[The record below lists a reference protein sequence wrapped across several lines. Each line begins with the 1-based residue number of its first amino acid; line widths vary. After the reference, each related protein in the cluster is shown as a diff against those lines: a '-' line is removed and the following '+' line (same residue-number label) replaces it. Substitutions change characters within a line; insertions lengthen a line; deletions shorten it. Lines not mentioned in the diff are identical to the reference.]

1 MKTMKTF
8 LLAKQISL
16 KLTLVI
22 AVVVSSLVVKAQS
35 GPGGGSTN
43 NSLKF
48 ENPQLSSGSDLQVG
62 AKYLFSNIENNID
75 AVITVDSL
83 VNGAKINKIDD
94 NSNGTGYKE
103 AFQPA
108 IQCGGVIGMSY
119 AVFTVKFYQSGT
131 STPVSMPVIYATALD
146 LDGNNTLKEFARLKV
161 GSGGSINYL
170 LTTPDIAVTQVL
182 PGDFMGQNILGVE
195 RNGIDTSSLA
205 NMFTASN
212 YNVSS
217 YTIKYGAITT
227 SASSAVRQYSLY
239 MKKFD
244 YPGSTLPVKLTGF
257 TAILSNNN
265 KVDLKWSTATET
277 NLSHFMIER
286 STDGTNF
293 SDAGMVF
300 AYGNTT
306 SKSDYAFAD
315 NISNV
320 QASVVYYRLR
330 SVDVDSKMQY
340 SEIRIIRISKI
351 AENNITIVAYPNP
364 VTNEVR
370 ITIPADWQTRKVV
383 YELFSINGQTAKRV
397 ETASSSQTEALNVS
411 NLNSGIYIIKVT
423 CEGKT
428 AQQKIV
434 KQ

>member
-1 MKTMKTF
+1 MKAL
-8 LLAKQISL
+8 LLAKQNFL
-16 KLTLVI
+16 KLALMLAFV
-22 AVVVSSLVVKAQS
+22 ASSLFVKAQS
-35 GPGGGSTN
+35 GPGGGSTGN
-43 NSLKF
+43 GLKF
-48 ENPQLSSGSDLQVG
+48 ENPQLSSGNDLQVG

-75 AVITVDSL
+75 AVVTIDSL

-108 IQCGGVIGMSY
+108 IQSGGVIGMSY

-131 STPVSMPVIYATALD
+131 STPVSMPIIYATALD
-146 LDGNNTLKEFARLKV
+146 LDGNNNLKEFAKIKV
-161 GSGGSINYL
+161 GNGGSMNYL
-170 LTTPDIAVTQVL
+170 LTTPDISVTQVL
-182 PGDFMGQNILGVE
+182 PGEFMGQNILGVE

-205 NMFTASN
+205 NMFTVSN
-212 YNVSS
+212 SNISS

-227 SASSAVRQYSLY
+227 NTSGAVRQYSLY

-244 YPGSTLPVKLTGF
+244 YPGSTLPVKLTSF
-257 TAILSNNN
+257 TAILNNN
-265 KVDLKWSTATET
+265 NRVDLKWSTATET
-277 NLSHFMIER
+277 NLSHFIVER
-286 STDGTNF
+286 STDGVNF

-306 SKSDYAFAD
+306 SKSDYAIAD
-315 NISNV
+315 NISSLQV
-320 QASVVYYRLR
+320 SVVYYRLR

-340 SEIRIIRISKI
+340 SEVRIIRISKQGG
-351 AENNITIVAYPNP
+351 NNVTIVTYPNP
-364 VTNEVR
+364 VSNEVR

-397 ETASSSQTEALNVS
+397 ETVNSSQTETLNVS
-411 NLNSGIYIIKVT
+411 NLNNGIYIVKVT